1 MSSPTDASSSTR
13 SLPRSA
19 SIRGPSSDRRYEEL
33 PRVLQHLYSPEEYAW
48 MHDMQ
53 KQRLVQIETEP
64 EWTEP

>member
-1 MSSPTDASSSTR
+1 
-13 SLPRSA
+13 
-19 SIRGPSSDRRYEEL
+19 
-33 PRVLQHLYSPEEYAW
+33 VLQHLYSPEEYAW